1 MIEIIVPATTA
12 NVGPGFD
19 CLGIALNLY
28 NKFYFEEI
36 DKGLI
41 IEGCENKYK
50 TENNLVYSSMKYFFD
65 KVKPAKVPSG
75 VKIIIEDNIPICRGL
90 GSSATCIV
98 AGVMGADALSESN
111 LSKDELLKIAC
122 EIEGHP
128 DNVAPAI
135 FGNMMVCISDGDNL
149 HYDVVRVPEELKF
162 CAFIPEFKLSTEQ
175 ARNVLPTEV
184 SHVDAVFNVGRV
196 SMLISALLNK
206 NFELLKIACQDKLH
220 QEYRGTLING
230 YDNIIDHAND
240 IGALGVFISGSGS
253 TIMSLILED
262 ENFKNNMNSYLSKSD
277 SKWDIKDLNCDL
289 NGAVV
294 NYI

>member
-50 TENNLVYSSMKYFFD
+50 NENNLVYSSMKYFFD

-98 AGVMGADALSESN
+98 AGVMAADALSESN

-220 QEYRGTLING
+220 QEYRGTLIKG

-262 ENFKNNMNSYLSKSD
+262 ENFKNNMNTYLSKSD
-277 SKWDIKDLNCDL
+277 SKWDIKDLSCDL

>member
-50 TENNLVYSSMKYFFD
+50 NENNLVYSSMKYFFD

-98 AGVMGADALSESN
+98 AGVMAADALSESN
-111 LSKDELLKIAC
+111 LSKDKLLKIAC

-220 QEYRGTLING
+220 QEYRGTLIKG

>member
-41 IEGCENKYK
+41 IEGCDYKYK
-50 TENNLVYSSMKYFFD
+50 NENNLVYSSMKYFFD
-65 KVKPAKVPSG
+65 NVKPAKVPNG

-98 AGVMGADALSESN
+98 AGVMAADALSGSN

-135 FGNMMVCISDGDNL
+135 FGNMMVCISDGDEL
-149 HYDVVRVPEELKF
+149 HYDVVIVPQELKF

-220 QEYRGTLING
+220 QKYRGTLIKG
-230 YDNIIDHAND
+230 YDSIIDYAND

-262 ENFKNNMNSYLSKSD
+262 KNFKNNMNSYLSKSD
-277 SKWDIKDLNCDL
+277 SKWDVKDLSCDL

>member
-19 CLGIALNLY
+19 CLGIALDLY

-36 DKGLI
+36 ENGLI
-41 IEGCENKYK
+41 IEGCDNKYK
-50 TENNLVYSSMKYFFD
+50 NEDNLVYSSMRYYFD
-65 KVKPAKVPSG
+65 TVKPDRVPNG
-75 VKIIIEDNIPICRGL
+75 VKIVIEDNIPICRGL

-98 AGVMGADALSESN
+98 AGVLAADALTGTN

-135 FGNMMVCISDGDNL
+135 FGNMMVCITDGDDL
-149 HYDVVRVPEELKF
+149 HYDVVKVPEELKF

-184 SHVDAVFNVGRV
+184 SHIDAVFNVGRV
-196 SMLISALLNK
+196 SMLISSMLNK
-206 NFELLKIACQDKLH
+206 NFDLLKVACQDKLH
-220 QEYRGTLING
+220 QAYRGTLING
-230 YDNIIDHAND
+230 YENIIDYANK

-262 ENFKNNMNSYLSKSD
+262 ENFKNNMISYFAKHD
-277 SKWDIKDLNCDL
+277 TKWDIKDLNCDL
-289 NGAVV
+289 NGVVV